1 MNQFRSRVAD
11 DYSPR
16 TMEEYV
22 EIQNR
27 RMHPGL
33 NWGVYRDD
41 DLGGAIWFEPS
52 SPIAGII
59 HTVFRKDFWGHET
72 TYPALRA
79 AGEAIFNSGTRK
91 LLAMCFADNH
101 SVRGMAKRF
110 GMQQEAH
117 FHGMTVRGGVPVD
130 MVAFGLTKEEYY
142 GNRNRDG
149 AADLVIGERRS
160 RDRQRAVGEEANADH
175 GHDAEARP
183 VAATAAE

>member
-11 DYSPR
+11 DFSPR

-52 SPIAGII
+52 GPVAGII

-72 TYPALRA
+72 TYPALQKA
-79 AGEAIFNSGTRK
+79 VADIFGAGMQK
-91 LLAMCFADNH
+91 MLAMCFADNY
-101 SVRGMAKRF
+101 SVRGMAKKF

-117 FHGMTVRGGVPVD
+117 FHGMTIRGGKPVD
-130 MVAFGLTKEEYY
+130 MVVFGMTREEFY

-149 AADLVIGERRS
+149 AADLGTVERR
-160 RDRQRAVGEEANADH
+160 RGRRLGGGESKEDVDYRHN
-175 GHDAEARP
+175 AEARP
-183 VAATAAE
+183 VVTAAAG